1 MGSIWSKITQ
11 KTEND
16 TVRRYRYGWNFDCKF
31 YVRKNFFWAMGES
44 ERGFGSE
51 VMRKSKLKKKPK
63 KKTKIIEYDV
73 LIFCTVIVTIF

>member
-1 MGSIWSKITQ
+1 
-11 KTEND
+11 
-16 TVRRYRYGWNFDCKF
+16 
-31 YVRKNFFWAMGES
+31 MGES